1 MATLHHCSIRSSR
14 AVEGLLVRT
23 LNSVCAVL
31 CNQPSDQPTD
41 TLDGETAP
49 NGYSDH
55 KINGGEGANGDNL
68 LLFRHLC
75 MGLMDAQ
82 AVRSKHT
89 SMEDLKDKY
98 AEDWTL
104 SSDQLRPPSVDKC
117 PDSPNLQCLNSW
129 PGTDKPSSIDSIL
142 DLLVSF
148 VYREG
153 DLGWQARDALLLVA
167 TYSLKDDAFSAGI
180 AQNSS
185 VCPVLATGLATLYAE
200 LPRRLVDSNLPDS
213 WPDLIH
219 TLDEQENSS
228 PQFAKFLDAL
238 DFCQSM
244 LEVAHPLIQASLL
257 HYIHSG
263 FFVSVLGF
271 ALTRPDVED
280 VITATVY
287 LKQLLVHTAQSSLL
301 PTLLRF
307 LLSRMPEDRPVPLS
321 FHKDHD
327 EPSVMENGNAAE
339 ESSRNTSNAH
349 DLEADEQGDSVSYNS
364 VSTDQTFL
372 NSGSSSSPPP
382 TYMDLLISRLHY
394 CNTLLGVAT
403 LSLFN
408 TILNINCE
416 DVMLYLVLRYLVPFR
431 DALMSLGW
439 SWPEADTFS
448 KASGEFLKLISD
460 RRYGAKHSPGSVNPN
475 RSPLRSSV
483 AELNLDEEPEQ
494 DMADPEWSVIGFNNS
509 NQPGQPYPVNGFSK
523 RKSDSRTQVTVVRPN
538 STSSC
543 TMEALNCDLSISP
556 VMNGTKEILS
566 PTHDKTTR
574 SMFGF
579 AKTPFRVRESRL
591 AQRRRMSVNLTP
603 DDWLNYT
610 SWAKDA
616 VGLRAQACSSWRLI
630 FDATYPEA
638 SQVASFEN
646 QLKQANAAEN
656 MDLFP
661 MDRIDVYDHGYNS
674 DLALLHSRFK
684 CFTINPNTSVNAKRK
699 AGELKARAIRLTV
712 DKLDVQTDLDV
723 EAPSVVAEDPAGT
736 YSRESS
742 LLQNQRHDEPRRS
755 EESASLTTASSTNQ
769 NHPNSNDAGKQTTS
783 SSPVDIE
790 QSSLDEVAPPD
801 NIQFPT
807 DQDKPD
813 ILKNGHMESVKM
825 SMPVSSSEHQ
835 ISELPKQDPKKIKSW
850 YCLNY
855 LDLDV
860 SELTTESANEVS
872 DQMSTTNT
880 TNTTNTTTI
889 TTFNDAQNANETHT
903 SLKPH
908 NNPDSRLQ
916 LTQPNVRKLL
926 HASNSDNFDRF
937 INCLNQIECSP
948 KPSRS
953 GEFNDY
959 SDYFAQ
965 VLQREDAEGSNDE
978 FRSIDAELDYRRPCT
993 ALSDG
998 GMQNGNGAGSMG
1010 EQYYSV
1016 SNITIHATPD
1026 QSHSES
1032 ASRTAS
1038 ISSLSHSTNTNDN
1051 HDESNAHLYET
1062 GELGVPDEANDLPP
1076 EDLIRSATQSQVS
1089 QSTSSASGQFLEKL
1103 RRNTSE
1109 HKPPSPPPPQPPG
1122 HSAISS
1128 DATRIGSPRSE
1139 SPVPI
1144 PTLGPFITTLLARL
1158 ESLPHNCFYAN
1169 LYLTSLLSGLAAYSQ
1184 PLLRAILLLTP
1195 SSTPPGSSVAGD
1207 ISEMYGIRRVPSA
1220 SSGKNELRALNQLTC
1235 QLLHAILCAVRRQI
1249 DLFVVQYS
1257 VSSPDKFGM
1266 SFMELVADA
1275 KQYFRNS
1282 AEFSEA
1288 FAARRKEST
1297 NRASE
1302 MSQSIIDIKPHQRRS
1317 FFRRMFR
1324 RSYHKTRGNSEVE
1337 KKTSVEG
1344 EQGPPNPKSP
1354 NSPIYKEQ
1362 KLVNDSN
1369 QIPPTWSRYLWLPEF
1384 GISSKSTERSKK
1396 RRTSL
1401 RLKKKSSSGEARD
1414 LQSSAQITAD
1424 WPTTQ
1429 RMVLCTLVFEEF
1441 CKELAA
1447 LCIEHSIQ
1455 C

>member
-1 MATLHHCSIRSSR
+1 MAENEDYEKYLLLINDLKIKWFTLLSRVDAAPTVDEMVLTSLNSIANLLVCNKRDDGEYDPLFDVALKLGMFESIFRWNFVFCGADLEAFKAKELQFYDALVTGDGKHYLRHSEFALPLMATLHHCSIRSSR

-825 SMPVSSSEHQ
+825 SMPV
-835 ISELPKQDPKKIKSW
+835 
-850 YCLNY
+850 
-855 LDLDV
+855 
-860 SELTTESANEVS
+860 
-872 DQMSTTNT
+872 
-880 TNTTNTTTI
+880 
-889 TTFNDAQNANETHT
+889 
-903 SLKPH
+903 
-908 NNPDSRLQ
+908 
-916 LTQPNVRKLL
+916 
-926 HASNSDNFDRF
+926 
-937 INCLNQIECSP
+937 
-948 KPSRS
+948 
-953 GEFNDY
+953 
-959 SDYFAQ
+959 
-965 VLQREDAEGSNDE
+965 LQREDAEGSNDE